1 MKLRNIERRNERSI
15 MNRIF
20 DTKWK
25 NKMRQRYI
33 LLVLYDNPQGLL
45 EEELCC
51 YVYIVLEA
59 LGIDDIL

>member
-1 MKLRNIERRNERSI
+1 